1 MEQPE
6 RESIERALGSMSS
19 ADKMVLSRLNENG
32 MAWIVGGWVRDSLS
46 GGNPDDM
53 DIATTLTPEQIKS
66 IFPRSLMVGASFG
79 TVIVRLDGDFGGD
92 SEWQVTTL
100 RSEDDYSDGRRPGRV
115 SFLEGGE
122 ENSGIF
128 ADLSRRD
135 FTINSMAIDSE
146 GRLLD
151 PYNGLNDLK
160 LGVLKSVGV
169 AEERFEEDGLRVL
182 RAFRFLDAGKMGIRE
197 MDDSLRSGILSS
209 EEFLQG
215 ISRERVGMEMTKILT
230 GENVHSIIYQMLSL
244 GVLDRVFENISVEL
258 PPELSTEYLV
268 NLALLF
274 RNSGLTGEELA
285 SEMRDLLVLSKNDLL
300 EISMMH
306 ECRQLSLDATIESAR
321 RFHAAVPN
329 RRKKLIIDY
338 LGKIGIETEKFE
350 KLFRSIN
357 PGDLILDPIVK
368 GEKLVFVTG
377 LPPGPRLGRLK
388 GWLHRRQVEEASR
401 TEEDVLQ
408 FLSHIDWESSDY
420 QEWEALSWP

>member
-1 MEQPE
+1 M
-6 RESIERALGSMSS
+6 RESIDCALGSMSS
-19 ADKMVLSRLNENG
+19 ADRMVLSRLNEKG
-32 MAWIVGGWVRDSLS
+32 MSWIVGGWVRDSLS

-53 DIATTLTPEQIKS
+53 DIATTLTPAQIKS

-100 RSEDDYSDGRRPGRV
+100 RSEDEYSDGRRPGVV
-115 SFLEGGE
+115 SFLEEGE
-122 ENSGIF
+122 ENSGIL

-160 LGVLKSVGV
+160 IGVLRSVGV

-230 GENVHSIIYQMLSL
+230 GENVRSIICQMLPL

-274 RNSGLTGEELA
+274 RNSGLSGEELA
-285 SEMRDLLVLSKNDLL
+285 SKMRDLLVLSKNDLL

-306 ECRQLSLDATIESAR
+306 ECRYLSLDVTIESAR
-321 RFHAAVPN
+321 RFHAAVPD
-329 RRKKLIIDY
+329 RRKRLIMDY
-338 LGKIGIETEKFE
+338 LEKIGIETEEFE

-368 GEKLVFVTG
+368 GERLAIVTG
-377 LPPGPRLGRLK
+377 LTPGPRLGRLK

-408 FLSHIDWESSDY
+408 FLSEIDWESSDY
-420 QEWEALSWP
+420 QEWESLNWP

>member
-1 MEQPE
+1 V
-6 RESIERALGSMSS
+6 RETIECALDSMSS
-19 ADKMVLSRLNENG
+19 ADKMVLGRLNENG
-32 MAWIVGGWVRDSLS
+32 VAWIVGGWVRDSLS
-46 GGNPDDM
+46 GGIPDDM
-53 DIATTLTPEQIKS
+53 DIATTHTPEQIKS

-79 TVIVRLDGDFGGD
+79 TVIVRLDGEDCEGP
-92 SEWQVTTL
+92 EWQVTTL
-100 RSEDDYSDGRRPGRV
+100 RSESDYSDGRRPGMVR
-115 SFLEGGE
+115 FLEGGE
-122 ENSGIF
+122 GNSGIF

-135 FTINSMAIDSE
+135 FTINSMAIDSM

-209 EEFLQG
+209 GEFLQG

-230 GENVHSIIYQMLSL
+230 GENVHSIIHQMLSL
-244 GVLDRVFENISVEL
+244 GVLERVFDNLSVEL
-258 PPELSTEYLV
+258 PPELSMDYLV

-274 RNSGLTGEELA
+274 RNSELTGEEL
-285 SEMRDLLVLSKNDLL
+285 SSKLRDLLVLSKNDLL
-300 EISMMH
+300 EVSMMH
-306 ECRQLSLDATIESAR
+306 ECRYLSLDVTIESAR
-321 RFHAAVPN
+321 RFHAFVPD
-329 RRKKLIIDY
+329 RRKKMIIDY
-338 LGKIGIETEKFE
+338 LKKIGIETGGFE

-357 PGDLILDPIVK
+357 PRDLYLDPIVN
-368 GEKLVFVTG
+368 GERLAFVTG
-377 LPPGPRLGRLK
+377 LPPSPRLGRLK
-388 GWLHRRQVEEASR
+388 GWLHRRQVEEACRS
-401 TEEDVLQ
+401 EEDVLQ

>member
-1 MEQPE
+1 MEKSV
-6 RESIERALGSMSS
+6 RESIECALGGMSS

-79 TVIVRLDGDFGGD
+79 TVLVRLDEDFEGD

-100 RSEDDYSDGRRPGRV
+100 RTEGDYSDGRRPGTV
-115 SFLEGGE
+115 SFIEEGEG
-122 ENSGIF
+122 NNGIF

-135 FTINSMAIDSE
+135 FTINSMAIDSQ

-151 PYNGLNDLK
+151 PYNGLSDLK

-197 MDDSLRSGILSS
+197 MDDSLRCGILSS
-209 EEFLQG
+209 EDFLQG

-230 GENVHSIIYQMLSL
+230 GENVHSIIDQMSSL
-244 GVLDRVFENISVEL
+244 GVLDRVFEDIHVEL

-274 RNSGLTGEELA
+274 RNSELSGEDLA
-285 SEMRDLLVLSKNDLL
+285 SKMRDLLVLSKNDLL
-300 EISMMH
+300 EISIMH
-306 ECRQLSLDATIESAR
+306 ECRYLNLDVTIESAR
-321 RFHAAVPN
+321 RFHAAVPDK
-329 RRKKLIIDY
+329 RKRLIMGY
-338 LGKIGIETEKFE
+338 LGKNGIETQKFE
-350 KLFRSIN
+350 ELFTSIN
-357 PGDLILDPIVK
+357 SKDLVLKPIVDGK
-368 GEKLVFVTG
+368 RLAIVTG
-377 LPPGPRLGRLK
+377 LAPGPRLGKLK

-401 TEEDVLQ
+401 TEDEVLR
-408 FLSHIDWESSDY
+408 FLSEIDWKSSDY
-420 QEWEALSWP
+420 QEWRALSWP

>member
-79 TVIVRLDGDFGGD
+79 TVIGRLDGDVGGD

-100 RSEDDYSDGRRPGRV
+100 RSEGDYSDGRRPGMV

-122 ENSGIF
+122 GNSGIF

-135 FTINSMAIDSE
+135 FTINSMAIDSG

-244 GVLDRVFENISVEL
+244 GVLDRVFENISVDL
-258 PPELSTEYLV
+258 PAELSTEYLV

-306 ECRQLSLDATIESAR
+306 ECRQLSLDVTIESAR
-321 RFHAAVPN
+321 RFHAAVPD

-408 FLSHIDWESSDY
+408 FLSQIDWESSDY

>member
-1 MEQPE
+1 
-6 RESIERALGSMSS
+6 
-19 ADKMVLSRLNENG
+19 
-32 MAWIVGGWVRDSLS
+32 
-46 GGNPDDM
+46 
-53 DIATTLTPEQIKS
+53 
-66 IFPRSLMVGASFG
+66 MVGASFG

-92 SEWQVTTL
+92 SEWQVTTS
-100 RSEDDYSDGRRPGRV
+100 RSEDEYSDGRRPGVV
-115 SFLEGGE
+115 SFLEEGE
-122 ENSGIF
+122 ENSGIL

-160 LGVLKSVGV
+160 IGVLRSVGV

-230 GENVHSIIYQMLSL
+230 GENVRSIICQMLPL

-274 RNSGLTGEELA
+274 RNSGLSGEELA
-285 SEMRDLLVLSKNDLL
+285 SKMRDLLVLSKNDLL

-306 ECRQLSLDATIESAR
+306 ECRYLSLDVTIESAR
-321 RFHAAVPN
+321 RFHAAVPD
-329 RRKKLIIDY
+329 RRKRLIMDY
-338 LGKIGIETEKFE
+338 LEKIGIETDKFE
-350 KLFRSIN
+350 KLLRSIN

-368 GEKLVFVTG
+368 GERLVIVTG
-377 LPPGPRLGRLK
+377 LTPGPRLGRLK

-401 TEEDVLQ
+401 AEEDVLH
-408 FLSHIDWESSDY
+408 FLSEIDWESSDY

>member
-1 MEQPE
+1 M
-6 RESIERALGSMSS
+6 RESIKSALGSMSS

-32 MAWIVGGWVRDSLS
+32 MSWIVGGWVRDSLS
-46 GGNPDDM
+46 GGNPNDM
-53 DIATTLTPEQIKS
+53 DIATTLAPEQIKS

-79 TVIVRLDGDFGGD
+79 TVIVRLDGDLGRD

-100 RSEDDYSDGRRPGRV
+100 RSEGKYSDGRRPGVV
-115 SFLEGGE
+115 SFLEEGE
-122 ENSGIF
+122 ENSGIL

-182 RAFRFLDAGKMGIRE
+182 RAFRFLDAGKKGIRE
-197 MDDSLRSGILSS
+197 MDDSLRCGILSS

-230 GENVHSIIYQMLSL
+230 GENAHSIIYQMLQL
-244 GVLDRVFENISVEL
+244 GVLDRVFEKISVEL

-274 RNSGLTGEELA
+274 RNSGLSGEELA
-285 SEMRDLLVLSKNDLL
+285 SKMRDLLVLSKNDLL

-306 ECRQLSLDATIESAR
+306 ECRYLSLNVTIESAR
-321 RFHAAVPN
+321 RFHAAVPD
-329 RRKKLIIDY
+329 RRKKLIMDY
-338 LGKIGIETEKFE
+338 LEKIGIETDKFE
-350 KLFRSIN
+350 KLLRSID

-368 GEKLVFVTG
+368 GERLVIVTG
-377 LPPGPRLGRLK
+377 LSPGPRLGRLK

-408 FLSHIDWESSDY
+408 FLSEIDWESSDY